1 MSRHVPSTLLVVG
14 VIALLNVL
22 CLTVAVA
29 PADAQRYRRPGGP
42 TTVIT
47 PLPRGPLSDFG
58 SPTLGPTLP
67 DLPPTPTIE
76 TQPKPP
82 VAVQRPTV
90 RIIRF
95 RCDLAPDSRECKNP
109 DSGDSGGDDEMCNC
123 ARDICRTTRIG
134 NRVCEK
140 RR

>member
-1 MSRHVPSTLLVVG
+1 MSRHAPSTLLVVG
-14 VIALLNVL
+14 VSALLSFL

-47 PLPRGPLSDFG
+47 PLPPVSPSDFG
-58 SPTLGPTLP
+58 SPTLGSTLP
-67 DLPPTPTIE
+67 DLPPTPTIK

-109 DSGDSGGDDEMCNC
+109 DSGDGGGDDETCNC
-123 ARDICRTTRIG
+123 VRDICRTTRIG

>member
-14 VIALLNVL
+14 VSALLNVL

-29 PADAQRYRRPGGP
+29 PADAQRYRPRGP

-90 RIIRF
+90 RIIQF

-140 RR
+140 LR

>member
-1 MSRHVPSTLLVVG
+1 MSRHAPSTLLAVG
-14 VIALLNVL
+14 VSALLNVL

-29 PADAQRYRRPGGP
+29 PADAQRYRRPGAP

-109 DSGDSGGDDEMCNC
+109 DSGDGGGDDEMCNC

-134 NRVCEK
+134 SRVCEK
-140 RR
+140 LR

>member
-14 VIALLNVL
+14 VSALLNVL

-29 PADAQRYRRPGGP
+29 PADAQRYRPRGP

>member
-14 VIALLNVL
+14 VSALLNVL

-29 PADAQRYRRPGGP
+29 PADAQRYGPRGP

>member
-14 VIALLNVL
+14 VSALLNVL

-109 DSGDSGGDDEMCNC
+109 DSGDGGGDDEMCNC

-140 RR
+140 LR